1 MNVLV
6 VDVGGTHV
14 KLPATRQKQF
24 CESPSRPMLT
34 TKQMVGNVK
43 KRRIGCARPNG
54 VKET

>member
-34 TKQMVGNVK
+34 AKQMVGNVK